1 MSNVAHI
8 LEEMPPK
15 ERSTIME
22 DRVIQLEREL
32 GDEEIL
38 TFTRC
43 HFPFGTLVVTPDRII
58 ILLQD
63 GGVDVTQ
70 FADVASFSLIEGR
83 KKLFGGYSE
92 TVFNTQMRNGTRYT
106 GQSVGTDGQWGIRA
120 ARTMIA
126 AHETYSLHAR

>member
-1 MSNVAHI
+1 M
-8 LEEMPPK
+8 
-15 ERSTIME
+15 
-22 DRVIQLEREL
+22 
-32 GDEEIL
+32 
-38 TFTRC
+38 
-43 HFPFGTLVVTPDRII
+43 
-58 ILLQD
+58 
-63 GGVDVTQ
+63 TQ